1 MKPVVIV
8 GTGHAGYSTAREF
21 RKHDTETPLVLVSAD
36 DGTSYSKPTL
46 SSAMARG
53 KTAAEL
59 AQAAAAAMAEQLDA
73 RILTDV
79 RVTELDAAAR
89 RLRLSDG
96 SELEAQRIVLGI
108 GAEQADPGLAGDG
121 AGDVFAINDLDAYA
135 RARAALEGAR
145 RVVLIGGGLIGCEF
159 ANDWVKAGFEVTVI
173 EPLEYPLGRMLPPLA
188 GAELRRALE
197 GIGVRVLTGRA
208 ARAVERADGGLT
220 VIDDQDERHPADVV
234 VRAIGLRPRTEL
246 ATEAGLAVGRG
257 IRTDRTLQTSA
268 EGIYALGDC
277 AEVDGLVLPF
287 IMPITTAARALGR
300 TLAGTPTEVHYP
312 VMPVI
317 VKTPCCPVQL
327 YSPPPETD
335 GEWQEEPLAEG
346 GMRGLFHSPDGRL
359 RGFVLTGAAVREK
372 AELAGQVP
380 GYFDN
385 RS

>member
-36 DGTSYSKPTL
+36 DGTSYSKPML

-59 AQAAAAAMAEQLDA
+59 AQAAASAMAEQLDA
-73 RILTDV
+73 RILTGV
-79 RVTELDAAAR
+79 HVTALDAAAR
-89 RLRLSDG
+89 RLQLSDG
-96 SELEAQRIVLGI
+96 SELEAERIVLGI
-108 GAEQADPGLAGDG
+108 GAEQVDPGLAGDG
-121 AGDVFAINDLDAYA
+121 AADVFAINDLDAYA
-135 RARAALEGAR
+135 RARAALEGAH

-159 ANDWVKAGFEVTVI
+159 ANDWSRAGFEVTMI
-173 EPLEYPLGRMLPPLA
+173 EPLDHPLGRMLPPLA
-188 GAELRRALE
+188 GADLHRALE
-197 GIGVRVLTGRA
+197 GIGVHVLTGRA
-208 ARAVERADGGLT
+208 ASAVERTKDGLV
-220 VIDDQDERHPADVV
+220 VIDDRGERHPADVV
-234 VRAIGLRPRTEL
+234 VRAIGLRPRTDL
-246 ATEAGLAVGRG
+246 AREAGLAVNRG

-268 EGIYALGDC
+268 ENIYALGDC
-277 AEVDGLVLPF
+277 AEVDGVVLPF

-327 YSPPPETD
+327 YGPPPDTE

-346 GMRGLFHSPDGRL
+346 GTRGLFHSPDGRL
-359 RGFVLTGAAVREK
+359 RGFVLTGAAIQQK

>member
-21 RKHDTETPLVLVSAD
+21 RKHDTETPLVMISAD
-36 DGTSYSKPTL
+36 DGTSYNKPML

-53 KTAAEL
+53 KTATEL
-59 AQAAAAAMAEQLDA
+59 AQAAAEKMAEQLDA
-73 RILTDV
+73 RILTGV
-79 RVTELDAAAR
+79 RVTALDAGAR
-89 RLRLSDG
+89 RLQLSDG
-96 SELEAQRIVLGI
+96 NELEAGRIVLGI
-108 GAEQADPGLAGDG
+108 GADQVDPGLAGDG

-135 RARAALEGAR
+135 RARAALDGAK

-197 GIGVRVLTGRA
+197 DIGVRVLTGHG
-208 ARAVERADGGLT
+208 ARAVERADGGL
-220 VIDDQDERHPADVV
+220 VVVDDQDQRHPADVV
-234 VRAIGLRPRTEL
+234 VRAIGLRPRTDL
-246 ATEAGLAVGRG
+246 ATQAGLAVGRG

-327 YSPPPETD
+327 YGPPPGTD
-335 GEWQEEPLAEG
+335 GDWQEEPLAEG
-346 GMRGLFHSPDGRL
+346 GTRGLFHSADGRL
-359 RGFVLTGAAVREK
+359 RGFVLTGAAIQQK

-385 RS
+385 RA